1 MKLFF
6 PTSSLNFNDI
16 FATESISPK
25 SYYGR
30 RTFGTKRNFVTEYAI
45 NDDFLVLYRTIPI
58 FNLLSNKK
66 DIYDEYPMIL
76 ELDLDIDE
84 YDIQQINKQI
94 YLVNRTVYFNLDNV
108 RLIFLEE
115 EHVQRVIQKSKLV
128 LETKS
133 VAKYINNFEVIDD
146 DKQIVKIYIPSNI
159 KFPTSKTD
167 KELEFDRIFN
177 SVKGIL
183 YCYLFSNE
191 LKVNNNIRVMRDI
204 AFKLNDI
211 LKLSAKLKGES
222 EVVNDILLFTKD
234 QVKKQYWK
242 FKNNS
247 RENENLNIN
256 KIFKFNLNNITF
268 KDNLFNDNVE
278 QTLFEH
284 ILIYLTNNSKQK
296 VGNLEKSEITKLVN
310 GITDIARTNKF
321 DKRYI
326 DDAKFIHD
334 RFIMNNFET
343 NISNIKSVVLQ
354 NFYAFILKY
363 NNLDELKV
371 YLKEKNI
378 KNDFILHSFIGAFI
392 GYSGL
397 DREYT
402 ENLLKRENNDLL
414 REIDAFLKSLREDI
428 RFSLLKTIEKE
439 NQISMD
445 NELFIE
451 NSIESNINKKD
462 SLINLNERQ
471 LTPFVALYKELQF
484 IKQDKVIRYFIN
496 MKKFNL
502 ENNIEVFF
510 EKIEKNIK
518 VNLEYKNQSFEIL
531 LVHRESA
538 SKEVLVTYKKELR
551 LLGVDGNFTR
561 GNYPIVRLYNVSSN
575 NQVSNKDAVI
585 LLECLLL
592 LNKMISKK

>member
-146 DKQIVKIYIPSNI
+146 DKQIVKIDIPSNI

-211 LKLSAKLKGES
+211 LNLSAKLKGES

-414 REIDAFLKSLREDI
+414 REIDAFLKSLQEDI

>member
-25 SYYGR
+25 NYYVR
-30 RTFGTKRNFVTEYAI
+30 RKFGTKRNFVTECAL
-45 NDDFLVLYRTIPI
+45 NDDFLVLFRTIPV
-58 FNLLSNKK
+58 FKLLSNSK

-94 YLVNRTVYFNLDNV
+94 YLVNRTIYLNLDNV

-115 EHVQRVIQKSKLV
+115 EHMQRVIQKSKLV
-128 LETKS
+128 LETKG

-146 DKQIVKIYIPSNI
+146 NQIVKIDIPSNI
-159 KFPTSKTD
+159 KFPISKID

-211 LKLSAKLKGES
+211 LNLSAKLKGES
-222 EVVNDILLFTKD
+222 EVVNDILLFTRD
-234 QVKKQYWK
+234 QVKKQYLK

-247 RENENLNIN
+247 RENENLNLN
-256 KIFKFNLNNITF
+256 EIFKFNLNNIVF

-278 QTLFEH
+278 QTLFEQ
-284 ILIYLTNNSKQK
+284 ILIYLTNNPKQK

-310 GITDIARTNKF
+310 GITAIAQSSKF
-321 DKRYI
+321 GKRYI
-326 DDAKFIHD
+326 DDAKFVHD

-343 NISNIKSVVLQ
+343 SISNIKSIVLQ

-363 NNLDELKV
+363 NNLDELKL
-371 YLKEKNI
+371 YLKEKNVR
-378 KNDFILHSFIGAFI
+378 NTFTLYSFMGAFI
-392 GYSGL
+392 GFSGL

-402 ENLLKRENNDLL
+402 ESLLKIENSDLL
-414 REIDAFLKSLREDI
+414 RKIDGFLKSLQEDI
-428 RFSLLKTIEKE
+428 RFSLFKTVEKE

-451 NSIESNINKKD
+451 NSIESNVNKERD
-462 SLINLNERQ
+462 LINLNQ
-471 LTPFVALYKELQF
+471 NYHTSSVALYKEIQL
-484 IKQDKVIRYFIN
+484 IKQDKAIRYFIDT
-496 MKKFNL
+496 KKFNF
-502 ENNIEVFF
+502 ENNMEVCF

-518 VNLEYKNQSFEIL
+518 IKLGYKNQSFEIL
-531 LVHRESA
+531 LVHRENA
-538 SKEVLVTYKKELR
+538 SKELLVNYKKELR

-561 GNYPIVRLYNVSSN
+561 GNYPIVIFYNVNSERKISN
-575 NQVSNKDAVI
+575 EDEVD

-592 LNKMISKK
+592 LNKTTSRK

>member
-146 DKQIVKIYIPSNI
+146 DKQIVKIDIPSNI

-211 LKLSAKLKGES
+211 LNLSAKLKGES

-296 VGNLEKSEITKLVN
+296 VGNLEKSEISKLVN

-414 REIDAFLKSLREDI
+414 REIDAFLKSLQEDI

>member
-45 NDDFLVLYRTIPI
+45 NDDFLVLFRTIPI
-58 FNLLSNKK
+58 FKLLSNKK

-94 YLVNRTVYFNLDNV
+94 YLVNRTIYFNLDNV

-115 EHVQRVIQKSKLV
+115 EHMQRVIQKSKLV
-128 LETKS
+128 LETKN
-133 VAKYINNFEVIDD
+133 VAKYINNFEVIDS
-146 DKQIVKIYIPSNI
+146 DKQIVKIDIPSNI
-159 KFPTSKTD
+159 KFPTSKTE

-211 LKLSAKLKGES
+211 LNLSAKLKGES
-222 EVVNDILLFTKD
+222 EVVNDILLFTRD
-234 QVKKQYWK
+234 QVKKQYLK

-256 KIFKFNLNNITF
+256 EIFKFNLNNIAF
-268 KDNLFNDNVE
+268 KDNLFNDSVE
-278 QTLFEH
+278 QTLFEQ

-310 GITDIARTNKF
+310 GITDIVRTSKF
-321 DKRYI
+321 GKKYI

-343 NISNIKSVVLQ
+343 SISNIKSVVLQ

-378 KNDFILHSFIGAFI
+378 RNNFILYSFMGAFI

-402 ENLLKRENNDLL
+402 ENLLKIENNDLL
-414 REIDAFLKSLREDI
+414 RKIDGFLKVLREDI
-428 RFSLLKTIEKE
+428 RFSLLKTVEKE

-451 NSIESNINKKD
+451 NSMESNVNKEND
-462 SLINLNERQ
+462 LINLNENHH
-471 LTPFVALYKELQF
+471 TSSVALYKEIQF
-484 IKQDKVIRYFIN
+484 IKQDKVIRYFID
-496 MKKFNL
+496 MKKFNF
-502 ENNIEVFF
+502 ENNMVVCF

-518 VNLEYKNQSFEIL
+518 INLEYKNQSFELL
-531 LVHRESA
+531 LVHRENA
-538 SKEVLVTYKKELR
+538 SKELLVTYKKELR

-561 GNYPIVRLYNVSSN
+561 GNYPIVRFYNVSSKSKI
-575 NQVSNKDAVI
+575 SNKDEVA